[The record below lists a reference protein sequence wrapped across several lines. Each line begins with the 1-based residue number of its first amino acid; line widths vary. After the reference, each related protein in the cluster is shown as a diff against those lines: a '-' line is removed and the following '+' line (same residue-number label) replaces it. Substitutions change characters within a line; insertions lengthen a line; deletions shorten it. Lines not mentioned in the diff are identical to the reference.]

1 MMGDNDRLHLSTP
14 GPAFD
19 AVDTL
24 ARVAGD
30 RELLTELI
38 EIIRAESPRVL
49 SEIDRCVTSGDADGL
64 ERATHRL
71 RGSVGVFGAQSV
83 TRAALELELM
93 AHTRH
98 LTGAALKLAE
108 LRQAL
113 DRLNSDLATF
123 SEDGSL

>member
-93 AHTRH
+93 AHKRH